1 MSALFVYLWFL
12 GLNEVQVP
20 SLENLLCA
28 SLMFNLVLDSQ
39 MGASQG
45 IGPSKNPSPF
55 RMKCVLEKDSYLS
68 NSVGT
73 TKSKSF
79 FNG

>member
-1 MSALFVYLWFL
+1 MCLFIYLWFL

-20 SLENLLCA
+20 SLESLLCA
-28 SLMFNLVLDSQ
+28 SLMFNLASDSQ

-45 IGPSKNPSPF
+45 IGPSQKNSPLS
-55 RMKCVLEKDSYLS
+55 MKCIFGEDSYLS
-68 NSVGT
+68 DSVGT
-73 TKSKSF
+73 AKSTSF